1 LQAQQ
6 LEPERFRLEK
16 EAALGAPLSADVREL
31 IVPVASQTVQ
41 QYVRGGKASV
51 EVCRGDRPFRLLF
64 AKTEAIRILRAVGY
78 RQDQLGVPGPDEAF
92 LTMRKQ
98 VRELMPLVTVRAV
111 PSLFASGDAH
121 DR

>member
-1 LQAQQ
+1 LK
-6 LEPERFRLEK
+6 K

-41 QYVRGGKASV
+41 QYVRGGIVSV
-51 EVCRGDRPFRLLF
+51 EVCRGDQPFRLLF
-64 AKTEAIRILRAVGY
+64 EKAEAVRILRAVGY
-78 RQDQLGVPGPDEAF
+78 RPDPLGVPGPDEAF

-98 VRELMPLVTVRAV
+98 VHELMPLFTVRAV